1 MKLVVLLFSYILVS
15 WSFGQQLNV
24 LFIGNSYT
32 HGHNMPKIFES
43 LANSKDKDVFAD
55 SIAVSGSTLKGHT
68 ERPRTFEKIKSKK
81 WDVVFI
87 QGFSRE
93 LAQDSTTIA
102 NETIPYAKMIVDS
115 VKANNPCVEL
125 FVYLTWGYKD
135 GYVVE
140 PYNDTYL
147 KMQENIRKGYYQLS
161 DALKIPISPVGMV
174 WKDYRANYP
183 SDNLYQ
189 TDNQH
194 PNPNGSYLAACT
206 FYATIFKE
214 TPVGATCPKS
224 VLPENAT
231 NIQKTAEKI
240 VLNNLSLY
248 RLDKEQHPVVYPE
261 PILDFENHVNW
272 LSVTIDNQTIYG
284 TGSYIWD
291 FGDGK
296 TSKKNEPVYY
306 YAKSG
311 TYTITLTAKK
321 GCHYY
326 KMKKKVTVSNKLK
339 NAEKPQK
346 SSASKKKK

>member
-1 MKLVVLLFSYILVS
+1 MKRIVTLLFVFFTGVS
-15 WSFGQQLNV
+15 IAQKLNV

-81 WDVVFI
+81 WDIVFI

-93 LAQDSTTIA
+93 LAQDSLTIA
-102 NETIPYAKMIVDS
+102 TETIPYAKMIADS

-125 FVYLTWGYKD
+125 YIYMTWGYKD
-135 GYVVE
+135 GYEHEEV
-140 PYNDTYL
+140 NNTYL
-147 KMQENIRKGYYQLS
+147 KMQENIRKGYFQLH
-161 DALKIPISPVGMV
+161 DALNVPIAPVGMV

-183 SDNLYQ
+183 DDNLYQ
-189 TDNQH
+189 SDNQH

-206 FYATIFKE
+206 FYAAIFKE
-214 TPVGATCPKS
+214 TPVGATAPKS
-224 VLPENAT
+224 VVASAIP

-240 VLNNLSLY
+240 VLNNLSTY
-248 RLDKEQHPVVYPE
+248 GLDKEQHPVILPE
-261 PILDFENHVNW
+261 PVLDFEMRVNW
-272 LSVTIDNQTIYG
+272 LSITVDNQTVYG
-284 TGSYIWD
+284 SGSYSWD

-311 TYTITLTAKK
+311 TYTVTLTAKK
-321 GCHYY
+321 GCHTY
-326 KMKKKVTVSNKLK
+326 KMKKKVSVSNKIK
-339 NAEKPQK
+339 NADKPKK
-346 SSASKKKK
+346 SAKGKK